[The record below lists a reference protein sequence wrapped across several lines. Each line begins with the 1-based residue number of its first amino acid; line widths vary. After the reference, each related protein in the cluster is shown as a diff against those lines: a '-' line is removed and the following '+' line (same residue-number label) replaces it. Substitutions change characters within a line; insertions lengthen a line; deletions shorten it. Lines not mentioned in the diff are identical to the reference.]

1 LTFVN
6 LLLKI
11 IYECLSL
18 EVVVNYHFFRRKIM
32 KKYIPLVFLLSLAL
46 LMTACGGS
54 GGGSTNSSAGS
65 AGRYEGF
72 ESTLYKVLNTGVI
85 KIGVIGAF
93 APCSFT
99 NANGEWDGFEV
110 EVANRIANSLGA
122 KLELIEVTSDTRI
135 SSIETG
141 KCDVVMGNSTRTLAR
156 VQKVAFSDT
165 LIVSSERL
173 LVLSNSAITGLNSI
187 QPGAKIGVCKGATC
201 DQSILA
207 KRKDVDIVYYTSP
220 TDGVVAVKNG
230 QCVAFAE
237 DSNTL
242 EYQALLTGGVK
253 VVGDPLD
260 TISYNAMMLPI
271 ADQIWINY
279 INEFVYEFNV
289 SGQNV
294 ELFKKYFGSEPF
306 TNFVPQY

>member
-1 LTFVN
+1 
-6 LLLKI
+6 
-11 IYECLSL
+11 
-18 EVVVNYHFFRRKIM
+18 M
-32 KKYIPLVFLLSLAL
+32 KKYASMFLILILAFA
-46 LMTACGGS
+46 MMACGGGGGRPGANTAS
-54 GGGSTNSSAGS
+54 GGKYDG
-65 AGRYEGF
+65 Y
-72 ESTLYKVLNTGVI
+72 ESTLYKVLGTGAI
-85 KIGVIGAF
+85 KIGVVGAF

-110 EVANRIANSLGA
+110 AVAKRIADSLGA
-122 KLELIEVTSDTRI
+122 KLELIEITSDTRI

-173 LVLSNSAITGLNSI
+173 IVLGNSRIDGIDTVPS
-187 QPGAKIGVCKGATC
+187 GAKVGVCKGATC
-201 DQSILA
+201 DQQILA
-207 KRKDVDIVYYTSP
+207 RRTDVEIVYYRSP

-230 QCVAFAE
+230 QVVAFAE

-242 EYQALLTGGVK
+242 EYQASLTGGVK

-260 TISYNAMMLPI
+260 TISYNSMMLPI

-279 INEFVYEFNV
+279 INEFVFEFNV
-289 SGQNV
+289 TGENV
-294 ELFKKYFGSEPF
+294 RLFKQYFGAEPF
-306 TNFVPQY
+306 TTFVPQY